1 MRGTNL
7 LLVLRSTANFYKCLM
22 KGAMSVKQ
30 IALACSG
37 PLLSSNMLNA
47 CIGWF
52 AYVSTLMRLQQ
63 HGQTR
68 PD

>member
-7 LLVLRSTANFYKCLM
+7 LLVLRSYANFHKCLM

-37 PLLSSNMLNA
+37 TPLSSYVLNA
-47 CIGWF
+47 
-52 AYVSTLMRLQQ
+52 
-63 HGQTR
+63 
-68 PD
+68 